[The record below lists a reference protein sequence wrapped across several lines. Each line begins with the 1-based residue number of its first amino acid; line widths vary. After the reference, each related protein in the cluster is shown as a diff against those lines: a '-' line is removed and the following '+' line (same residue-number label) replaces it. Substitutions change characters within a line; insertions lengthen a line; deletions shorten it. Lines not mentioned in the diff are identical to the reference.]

1 MYIDFHTHAFAD
13 SIAQRAIE
21 RLEENIRNSGCEYPD
36 KAVTDGTV
44 ADLIRMLDETGV
56 DKAVLLPIATKP
68 SQQTV
73 INNWASEVM
82 SDRLYCFGS
91 VQLNDAPFL
100 AGHSTNNAWISYA
113 FFNSQ
118 LLI

>member
-73 INNWASEVM
+73 INNWRV
-82 SDRLYCFGS
+82 RLCRTDFIAS
-91 VQLNDAPFL
+91 VQCIPMQRTLLRSLNVL
-100 AGHSTNNAWISYA
+100 KILG
-113 FFNSQ
+113 
-118 LLI
+118 LKE